1 MSEWDWPLESFKEE
15 PDKIEQHK
23 AERAKSGFS
32 TFDWWNF
39 ERSIAGGIGRA
50 VREFSEGHGYHGDF
64 NNKEDFAAFC
74 KTIYEPLEF
83 YASSEYDKII
93 KWEDQEPKYNEAIEA
108 MQKFSERLGA
118 WWD

>member
-1 MSEWDWPLESFKEE
+1 MSEWDWPLESFKDE
-15 PDKIEQHK
+15 PDKIEKHY

-39 ERSIAGGIGRA
+39 DRYIAGVIGRA
-50 VREFSEGHGYHGDF
+50 VRQFADGHGYHSDF
-64 NNKEDFAAFC
+64 SNMEDFAAFC

-83 YASSEYDKII
+83 YASEEYSELSFAEQDVKHT
-93 KWEDQEPKYNEAIEA
+93 EAVEA
-108 MQKFSERLGA
+108 MKKFSERLGA